1 MANRTKFT
9 DQARRRFIEVLRGT
23 CNVSEAA
30 RSVGVSRGYAYQYKL
45 EHRDFAEQWDE
56 AEQEAVDAVEL
67 EARRRGVEGWEEPVF
82 YKGQQCGTIRRYS
95 DRMLEILLKGHRPEK
110 YADRK
115 VLTGKDGGPVAM
127 SFLQMVEE
135 IQNEP
140 SLPPSKM
147 IAHQT

>member
-9 DQARRRFIEVLRGT
+9 KQAKCKFIEVLRDT

-30 RSVGVSRGYAYQYKL
+30 RAIGVSRGYAYQYKG
-45 EHRDFAEQWDE
+45 EHADFSCLWDE
-56 AEQEAVDAVEL
+56 AEQEAVDAVEM

-82 YKGQQCGTIRRYS
+82 YKGEQCGTIRRYS
-95 DRMLEILLKGHRPEK
+95 DRMLELLLKAHRPEK

-115 VLTGKDGGPVAM
+115 VFTGKDGGPVAM
-127 SFLQMVEE
+127 SFLQLVEE

-140 SLPPSKM
+140 SLPPSAL
-147 IAHQT
+147 ITHQT